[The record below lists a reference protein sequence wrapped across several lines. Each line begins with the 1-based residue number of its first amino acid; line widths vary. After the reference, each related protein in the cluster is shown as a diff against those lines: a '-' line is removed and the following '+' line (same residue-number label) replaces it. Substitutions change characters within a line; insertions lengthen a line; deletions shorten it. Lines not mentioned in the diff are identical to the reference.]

1 MYVGWFYLT
10 FVMFLATS
18 SLVLLGSIN
27 LIKRIIFVENDIFLL
42 DEVLLFFN
50 ANYSNDILARVS
62 LKTHC
67 NLFSVFWVIF

>member
-1 MYVGWFYLT
+1 MYVSWFYLT

-62 LKTHC
+62 LKNHC
-67 NLFSVFWVIF
+67 NLFSVLWVIF